1 MVAMSSVDEDEERRM
16 DERPM
21 HQGCMAGFLHLFDRP
36 QILSGRRLHGS
47 PRRLL
52 SSGSSVRSRA
62 PLLLPRL
69 PTPLLSADASWPRV
83 GY

>member
-1 MVAMSSVDEDEERRM
+1 MVAMGVDEDEERRM
-16 DERPM
+16 DERPV

-52 SSGSSVRSRA
+52 SSGSSVSARA
-62 PLLLPRL
+62 SAPPFLVLLLTL
-69 PTPLLSADASWPRV
+69 VVA
-83 GY
+83 GF